1 MAIRAPDGANN
12 NATRRDSNERK
23 QRDTIP
29 MKEIKGARY
38 IVIFCTWRPISA
50 AVQEGDYSR
59 GGDKAQVG

>member
-50 AVQEGDYSR
+50 AVQEDGCLRED
-59 GGDKAQVG
+59 DKALVA